1 MAAKLGP
8 SIINNGL
15 VLDLDAADI
24 NSYIGSGTS
33 WKDMTG
39 NGNSGT
45 LVNGPSFS
53 GSNGGS
59 IVFDGIDDYVILN
72 GGNNLN
78 NWNADGINS
87 ATSYRSYTSANIWFK
102 AATTSTSGVQKMI
115 FSDNFGV
122 EYGFSQTNN
131 TLYATTVAV
140 NSTTISANTW
150 YNACIVGDAGRPTS
164 GTYSQ
169 TGTTTI
175 TCTTTYPITFT
186 TGAIISIEFAKS
198 SGPDAV
204 PANTSY
210 VVTVTGAN
218 TFTITSSVSA
228 TSNGSMIYSSSTNQ
242 SSSTF
247 YLNGVLIS
255 SATGNTRN
263 GANDAPFNL
272 GRDNGSATSYWSGN
286 IATLQ
291 LYNKNLTATEILQN
305 YNATKSRFGL

>member
-1 MAAKLGP
+1 MNYGP
-8 SIINNGL
+8 KIVTNGL
-15 VLDLDAADI
+15 ILALDAGDR
-24 NSYIGSGTS
+24 NSYIGSGTT
-33 WKDMTG
+33 WKDLSG
-39 NGNSGT
+39 NINNG
-45 LVNGPSFS
+45 LLFNGPSFS
-53 GSNGGS
+53 SANGGS
-59 IVFDGIDDYVILN
+59 IVFDGIDDYVVLN

-78 NWNADGINS
+78 NWNVDGTNS
-87 ATSYRSYTSANIWFK
+87 ATNYRSYTSASIWFK

-115 FSDNFGV
+115 FTDNFGV

-131 TLYATTVAV
+131 TLYAATVV
-140 NSTTISANTW
+140 GNSTTISANTW
-150 YNACIVGDAGRPTS
+150 YNACIVADVGRPTS

-169 TGTTTI
+169 SGTTTI
-175 TCTTTYPITFT
+175 TCTTTYPVTFT
-186 TGAIISIEFAKS
+186 NGATISIAFTKS

-204 PANTSY
+204 PANTGY

-228 TSNGSMIYSSSTNQ
+228 TSNGSIIYSSSTNQ

-255 SATGNTRN
+255 SATGNTSN

-272 GRDNGSATSYWSGN
+272 GRDNGSATTYWSGN

-291 LYNKNLTATEILQN
+291 LYNKALTAREVLQN
-305 YNATKSRFGL
+305 YNATKLRFGL